1 MRKQLGAHTAFR
13 TFLYVDII
21 VVRHRLNPVPATNP
35 INLPARIAL
44 YGFVTLADVIDL
56 VGFLPC
62 AIRSR
67 LVELQLPYLSFC

>member
-1 MRKQLGAHTAFR
+1 M
-13 TFLYVDII
+13 I
-21 VVRHRLNPVPATNP
+21 VRHRLNPAPATNP

-44 YGFVTLADVIDL
+44 YGFVTLADVIVL

-67 LVELQLPYLSFC
+67 LAELHLPYLSFC